1 MKLTK
6 QEQAVIIGTFISM
19 LGQELVNER
28 IDKQKL
34 ENVIPIFNGLEDN
47 TTPKQRREAMVSLL
61 DKTMDEFFKGVEK
74 NKKAQ
79 LHHLLGISSCVNK
92 KI

>member
-6 QEQAVIIGTFISM
+6 QEQAVIISTFISM
-19 LGQELVNER
+19 LGTDLVNER

-34 ENVIPIFNGLEDN
+34 ESVLPIFNEMEDN

-61 DKTMDEFFKGVEK
+61 DKTIDEFLR
-74 NKKAQ
+74 Q
-79 LHHLLGISSCVNK
+79 
-92 KI
+92 

>member
-6 QEQAVIIGTFISM
+6 REQAVIISTFISM
-19 LGQELVNER
+19 LGTDLVNER

-34 ENVIPIFNGLEDN
+34 ESVLPIFNEMEDN

-61 DKTMDEFFKGVEK
+61 DKTIDEFLK
-74 NKKAQ
+74 Q
-79 LHHLLGISSCVNK
+79 
-92 KI
+92 

>member
-19 LGQELVNER
+19 LGTDLVNES

-34 ENVIPIFNGLEDN
+34 ENVIPVFGEMQDN
-47 TTPKQRREAMVSLL
+47 TTPKQKREAMVSLL
-61 DKTMDEFFKGVEK
+61 DKTMDEFLK
-74 NKKAQ
+74 Q
-79 LHHLLGISSCVNK
+79 
-92 KI
+92 

>member
-1 MKLTK
+1 MKLIK

-19 LGQELVNER
+19 LGQEFVNER

-74 NKKAQ
+74 K
-79 LHHLLGISSCVNK
+79 
-92 KI
+92 

>member
-6 QEQAVIIGTFISM
+6 QEQAVIISTFISI
-19 LGQELVNER
+19 LGTDLVNER

-34 ENVIPIFNGLEDN
+34 ESVLPIFNEMEDN

-61 DKTMDEFFKGVEK
+61 YKTIDEFLK
-74 NKKAQ
+74 Q
-79 LHHLLGISSCVNK
+79 
-92 KI
+92 